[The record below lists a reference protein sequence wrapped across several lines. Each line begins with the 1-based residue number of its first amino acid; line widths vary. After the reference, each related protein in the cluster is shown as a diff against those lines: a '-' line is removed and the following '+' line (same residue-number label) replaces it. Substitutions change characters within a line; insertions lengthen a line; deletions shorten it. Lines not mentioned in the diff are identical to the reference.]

1 MTEKPAYEELEQKIR
16 ILEQEAASYI
26 HTEKA
31 LEKSNLLYR
40 NLFENTGTATVVFSD
55 DAVIEKCNDEFV
67 RLSGYPREEIEGKK
81 VWRSFVHPDDLKRM
95 VAFHKKRSEGEKA
108 PSLYEFRFIDRDGNI
123 KHILNRIVTIPGTR
137 ERISSLTDITAL
149 KRVEAS
155 LMKERDFSKVL
166 IQTSPVFF
174 VAISVQGKVLM
185 MNQTMLE
192 ALGYT
197 ENEVIGVIYAE
208 KFIPEN
214 ERRSL
219 VKIFRALMSREDA
232 NSPVLT
238 ENYVMSKDGRK
249 LLVEWRG
256 NVIHGSSGEADYFF
270 GAGIDIT
277 NRRQSEEALRESEE
291 QYKILY
297 RESKKAEDVYRSLLN
312 SSADA
317 IVIYDLEGR
326 ATYINPSFTEI
337 FGWTLEEVRGR
348 RIPFLPEFERQAT
361 MSIITELVENGTTCR
376 GFITRR
382 FTKDGRLRYV
392 SISASRYHDHK
403 GSPVGVLVILRDITA
418 RKKAEESLRMLNE
431 ELEQRVAERTEE
443 LEDLNS
449 NLEAAI
455 QNAQKLAR
463 DAEAASIAKSEFL
476 ANMSHEFRTPMNG
489 IIGTCELALAGL
501 HDRVFLSRF
510 QDGEGEKR
518 GSANERLCEKMA
530 EYLNV
535 IDVSAKSLLGLIND
549 ILDFSKIEAGKLE
562 LEFIPFSVREVI
574 EEVSDL
580 FLEQITA
587 KNIEMIV
594 DIPADIPYRVT
605 GDPLRLRQVLVN
617 LTSNAF
623 KFTEKGEICVSVQ
636 KHKADHQHIE
646 LLFCVRDTGIG
657 IDPAIQDG
665 LFKAFTQADGSVTRK
680 YGGTGLGLTI
690 CKRIVNMMSGDIRV
704 ESAAG
709 MGSSFYF
716 TARFMPVSDES
727 VTADPPAIPREL
739 KNLNVLVVEDNAA
752 ALSVMIRFLES
763 FGFQTA
769 AAGNAEEALCLYEKS
784 LDRADK
790 FDLILM
796 DMRLPGMDGITA
808 SEKIKKN
815 PRATAPP
822 IIINTAFGK
831 ENDIRRAKE
840 LGIESCLIKPV
851 KPSVLFDTIMEV
863 FGHKTFSG
871 HRRKK
876 DAANAEGLSGLEV
889 LLAEDHPVNR
899 RVAVEIL
906 ETAGIFADTAANGIE
921 VLEAVR
927 KKRYDAVLMD
937 IQMPEM
943 DGFEA
948 TRRIRE
954 GEKQGSG
961 DRGQGAGSLSP
972 APCSLPPVHI
982 IAMTAH
988 AMSGDREKCLDAGM
1002 DDYISKPIS
1011 RKELFDVLR
1020 KNIKRSGVRGQGS
1033 GVVLPAS
1040 QFGSTELAEVSILN
1054 SQFPGID
1061 IAEGLERFGGSWK
1074 LYASI
1079 LKDFYHFYKNAVS
1092 EFYHLLEAKDF
1103 EKATLKAHSL
1113 KGAAGNVS
1121 AVEIALGAKTLESA
1135 YERRDEKM
1143 IRETLSKL
1151 EKDLSGFEKLTDRIM
1166 TETEQEISDSP
1177 EQKIFENSSSALSEL
1192 FRKLGKCL
1200 QKFDP
1205 IEAERCFREIRSS
1218 FTFSDFEK
1226 DMELLEREISNY
1238 NFDDAGKILKNIT
1251 ENLKLET

>member
-1 MTEKPAYEELEQKIR
+1 
-16 ILEQEAASYI
+16 
-26 HTEKA
+26 
-31 LEKSNLLYR
+31 
-40 NLFENTGTATVVFSD
+40 
-55 DAVIEKCNDEFV
+55 
-67 RLSGYPREEIEGKK
+67 
-81 VWRSFVHPDDLKRM
+81 
-95 VAFHKKRSEGEKA
+95 
-108 PSLYEFRFIDRDGNI
+108 
-123 KHILNRIVTIPGTR
+123 
-137 ERISSLTDITAL
+137 
-149 KRVEAS
+149 
-155 LMKERDFSKVL
+155 
-166 IQTSPVFF
+166 
-174 VAISVQGKVLM
+174 
-185 MNQTMLE
+185 
-192 ALGYT
+192 
-197 ENEVIGVIYAE
+197 
-208 KFIPEN
+208 
-214 ERRSL
+214 
-219 VKIFRALMSREDA
+219 
-232 NSPVLT
+232 
-238 ENYVMSKDGRK
+238 
-249 LLVEWRG
+249 
-256 NVIHGSSGEADYFF
+256 
-270 GAGIDIT
+270 
-277 NRRQSEEALRESEE
+277 
-291 QYKILY
+291 
-297 RESKKAEDVYRSLLN
+297 
-312 SSADA
+312 
-317 IVIYDLEGR
+317 
-326 ATYINPSFTEI
+326 
-337 FGWTLEEVRGR
+337 
-348 RIPFLPEFERQAT
+348 
-361 MSIITELVENGTTCR
+361 
-376 GFITRR
+376 
-382 FTKDGRLRYV
+382 
-392 SISASRYHDHK
+392 
-403 GSPVGVLVILRDITA
+403 
-418 RKKAEESLRMLNE
+418 
-431 ELEQRVAERTEE
+431 
-443 LEDLNS
+443 
-449 NLEAAI
+449 
-455 QNAQKLAR
+455 
-463 DAEAASIAKSEFL
+463 
-476 ANMSHEFRTPMNG
+476 
-489 IIGTCELALAGL
+489 
-501 HDRVFLSRF
+501 
-510 QDGEGEKR
+510 
-518 GSANERLCEKMA
+518 
-530 EYLNV
+530 
-535 IDVSAKSLLGLIND
+535 
-549 ILDFSKIEAGKLE
+549 
-562 LEFIPFSVREVI
+562 
-574 EEVSDL
+574 
-580 FLEQITA
+580 
-587 KNIEMIV
+587 
-594 DIPADIPYRVT
+594 
-605 GDPLRLRQVLVN
+605 
-617 LTSNAF
+617 
-623 KFTEKGEICVSVQ
+623 
-636 KHKADHQHIE
+636 
-646 LLFCVRDTGIG
+646 
-657 IDPAIQDG
+657 
-665 LFKAFTQADGSVTRK
+665 
-680 YGGTGLGLTI
+680 
-690 CKRIVNMMSGDIRV
+690 
-704 ESAAG
+704 
-709 MGSSFYF
+709 
-716 TARFMPVSDES
+716 MPVSDES

-763 FGFQTA
+763 FGFRTA
-769 AAGNAEEALCLYEKS
+769 AAGNAEEALSLYEKS

-954 GEKQGSG
+954 GETPPPADHPSPG
-961 DRGQGAGSLSP
+961 DSPPLLRRGGRGVRCERIP
-972 APCSLPPVHI
+972 I

-1020 KNIKRSGVRGQGS
+1020 KNIKRSEVRGQGS

-1135 YERRDEKM
+1135 YECRDEKM
-1143 IRETLSKL
+1143 IQETLSKL

-1226 DMELLEREISNY
+1226 DMALLEREISNY

-1251 ENLKLET
+1251 ENLKL